1 MLLAVIVSNRKQA
14 QNRVKSLPVTVT
26 IDRELLDWVE
36 MLIERRMFANRSH
49 AVNQAINFLK
59 WTLEHNPK
67 AFYGERIGP
76 LNQPVHQQQPDT
88 NQNSPR

>member
-1 MLLAVIVSNRKQA
+1 MSNRKQA

-36 MLIERRMFANRSH
+36 LLIERRMFANRSH

-67 AFYGERIGP
+67 AFYGERIVQQT
-76 LNQPVHQQQPDT
+76 QPTRQPQPDT
-88 NQNSPR
+88 NQNSPH